1 MTDKIKFNAAS
12 RSALRKAITKHDDWP
27 LHRVQHGLKDASQ
40 LTVTLLK
47 TIGADMGLD
56 VQSYDAAL
64 PQWADG
70 YDQEQ
75 HETAK
80 HDSAKHDSAKQDS
93 ARSDFAGADSEQ
105 DSTKQDSAKQD
116 NDDDNDAAEIAAVI
130 ATALGKRKGAAV
142 DMDQVKVM
150 VDAAVKQAMTDVQ
163 LVTVKLERSNGT
175 SWAGGTGT
183 DEHIHP
189 MFLTLLQAAGCR
201 DVTGNHINVWIAGP
215 AGSGKTHAAKQ
226 LANAMSCDFGFHGA
240 AAMAHEL
247 TGFVD
252 AGGTYHETVFVRL
265 FQAGGVCLLD
275 ELDGWDNAAL
285 LALNAGLANGQ
296 LSLPNGQIVQRHPD
310 FICLGA
316 ANTFGQ
322 GATASY
328 VGRAKLDAAFLSRFP
343 VKLSWGYDEKLERA
357 ICGDAQW
364 ANVVQS
370 ARKAAD
376 AAGLQVIIDP
386 RHSIAGA
393 ALLASGMGVE
403 EVKRITFLS
412 GLSDDQAA
420 VIKPALATY

>member
-1 MTDKIKFNAAS
+1 MTDTIKFNAAS

-40 LTVTLLK
+40 LTVDLLK
-47 TIGADMGLD
+47 TIGSDMSID

-64 PQWADG
+64 PQWSDG
-70 YDQEQ
+70 YDQTQ
-75 HETAK
+75 HESGG
-80 HDSAKHDSAKQDS
+80 HDS
-93 ARSDFAGADSEQ
+93 ARSDFAGADYGHDSAEQ
-105 DSTKQDSAKQD
+105 DTAGH
-116 NDDDNDAAEIAAVI
+116 DDDDDDAAQIAAVI

-163 LVTVKLERSNGT
+163 LVTVKLERTNGT

-226 LANAMSCDFGFHGA
+226 MAKAMDREFGFHGA

-252 AGGTYHETVFVRL
+252 AGGAYHETVFVRL

-296 LSLPNGQIVQRHPD
+296 LSLPNGKIVQRHPD

-376 AAGLQVIIDP
+376 AAGLQIIIDP

-393 ALLASGMGVE
+393 ALLASGMGVD

-412 GLSDDQAA
+412 GLSDDQAN